1 MSKARIENPMMEW
14 KNIPWRKLER
24 RVFKLQKRIFKASER
39 GDVKTVR
46 RLQRTLIRSWSSK
59 CLAVRRVTQDNTGKK
74 TAGVD
79 GIKLLSPEAR
89 LKLVRRLNLTGKSKP
104 TRRIWIPKPGTDEK
118 RPLGIPTIKDR
129 SLQAL
134 VKMALE
140 PEWEAKF
147 EPNSYGFRPG
157 RSPHDAIGAI
167 FLAIKTKAKY
177 VLDADIAKCFDR
189 IDHSKLLTKLNTSPT
204 IRRQIK
210 AWLKSGVIDSKK
222 LFPTEEGTPQG
233 GICSPLLANI
243 ALHGMEER
251 IRQAFPEKV
260 FWEKNKVAARR
271 NAAHLIRF
279 ADDFVILHED
289 LEVVQQCQIIISEW
303 LKEVGL
309 ELKPSKTRI
318 SHTIEY
324 EGSTG
329 FNFLGHT
336 IRQFPVGKYQSGK
349 NTVGKPLGFKT
360 LIKPSNE
367 SLKKHRQKIKKI
379 INVHKASTQL
389 KLINELNPV
398 ITGWSNYFSSVVSS
412 EAYSTLDNWMY
423 QQLKNWAVHRHPT
436 KSQYWISNKYWL
448 IDKGGGWRFAKTEKD
463 SFKKISRH
471 TETSILR
478 HIKVQA
484 KRSPFD
490 GDWVYWSSRMGKH
503 PEANKRIS
511 LLLKKQK
518 GKCSH
523 CGLYFKEDDL
533 MEIDHI
539 IPRFQGGKDEY
550 KNFQLLHRHCH
561 DEKTATDKRGT
572 RCV

>member
-1 MSKARIENPMMEW
+1 M
-14 KNIPWRKLER
+14 
-24 RVFKLQKRIFKASER
+24 
-39 GDVKTVR
+39 
-46 RLQRTLIRSWSSK
+46 
-59 CLAVRRVTQDNTGKK
+59 
-74 TAGVD
+74 D

-167 FLAIKTKAKY
+167 FSAIKSKAKY

-251 IRQAFPEKV
+251 IKQAFPEKE
-260 FWEKNKVAARR
+260 FWEKSKVVARR

-289 LEVVQQCQIIISEW
+289 LEVIQQCQIIISEW
-303 LKEVGL
+303 LKELGL
-309 ELKPSKTRI
+309 EIKPSKTRI
-318 SHTIEY
+318 SHTLEY
-324 EGSTG
+324 EGNAG

-336 IRQFPVGKYQSGK
+336 IRQYPVGKYQSGK
-349 NTVGKPLGFKT
+349 NTNGKPLGFKT

-379 INVHKASTQL
+379 IKVHKASTQL
-389 KLINELNPV
+389 KLIKELNPV

-412 EAYSTLDNWMY
+412 EAYSSLNNWMY

-448 IDKGGGWRFAKTEKD
+448 IDKGGGWRFAKAEKD
-463 SFKKISRH
+463 SLKKISRH
-471 TETSILR
+471 TETSIQR

-539 IPRFQGGKDEY
+539 IPRSQGGKDEY

-561 DEKTATDKRGT
+561 DKKTARDLA
-572 RCV
+572 V